1 MGGTVTEWLFLRH
14 ATAAPIIILAAKER
28 LVNIV
33 RANLSLDREW
43 FLMILKT
50 PLEMFNLESLKRD
63 SLVLKQIW
71 VQERSQMLFAL
82 LLLARQILSL
92 DSLVHI
98 ARTPAVQTLNL
109 CPQLLIGHFL
119 GSLRHPDNLLLF
131 PSSLLNAFFSGHL
144 QLDLPSKQQML
155 LVHCLFLIFLLLLA
169 LLPSLR
175 CTVRSHDGLLLL
187 SSRCLRLLFSEEQIS
202 EPGGVE

>member
-14 ATAAPIIILAAKER
+14 ATATPIIILAAKER

-33 RANLSLDREW
+33 RSNLSLDREW

-82 LLLARQILSL
+82 LLLAR
-92 DSLVHI
+92 
-98 ARTPAVQTLNL
+98 
-109 CPQLLIGHFL
+109 
-119 GSLRHPDNLLLF
+119 
-131 PSSLLNAFFSGHL
+131 
-144 QLDLPSKQQML
+144 
-155 LVHCLFLIFLLLLA
+155 
-169 LLPSLR
+169 
-175 CTVRSHDGLLLL
+175 
-187 SSRCLRLLFSEEQIS
+187 
-202 EPGGVE
+202 